1 MNQRDLSE
9 KLDKLATK
17 LEELRYDSED
27 LETDLQ
33 KVADQL
39 RKLSTENYAPGNSV
53 SWADLKPKSV
63 NKKFT
68 DKTTGKELPF

>member
-9 KLDKLATK
+9 KLDKLATR
-17 LEELRYDSED
+17 LEEAEEWLDVKKIVTELR
-27 LETDLQ
+27 
-33 KVADQL
+33 
-39 RKLSTENYAPGNSV
+39 RLSNENYAPGNSV

>member
-9 KLDKLATK
+9 KLDALAAK
-17 LEELRYDSED
+17 LEAERYQRSDTVQEVID
-27 LETDLQ
+27 E
-33 KVADQL
+33 L

-68 DKTTGKELPF
+68 DKTGKRLPF